1 MKINKIGRPKSVNP
15 KSERLEISLTKEER
29 KNIEFLSNVLN
40 TTKVDIILRGLEL
53 LKKNIKREEEE
64 KMEKIVDILNNKGR
78 FDLDFKSKAFPEKY
92 EKASISND
100 EISFICNSKRFY
112 LEFEYNSICFKDD
125 TNAIFGFKFSEKADN
140 KLQNIG
146 TQLVKLIEIMIRKC
160 LPIQSGDTLKDKE
173 LYNAILEYYKNGQ

>member
-1 MKINKIGRPKSVNP
+1 MKSNKIGRPKSVNP

-40 TTKVDIILRGLEL
+40 TTKVDIILRGIEL

-92 EKASISND
+92 EKALHRSPS
-100 EISFICNSKRFY
+100 S
-112 LEFEYNSICFKDD
+112 
-125 TNAIFGFKFSEKADN
+125 
-140 KLQNIG
+140 
-146 TQLVKLIEIMIRKC
+146 
-160 LPIQSGDTLKDKE
+160 
-173 LYNAILEYYKNGQ
+173 